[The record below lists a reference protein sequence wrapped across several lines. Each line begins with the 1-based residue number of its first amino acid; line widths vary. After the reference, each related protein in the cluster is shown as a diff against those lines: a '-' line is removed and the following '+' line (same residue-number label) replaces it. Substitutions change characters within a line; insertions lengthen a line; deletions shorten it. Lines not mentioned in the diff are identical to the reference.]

1 MSALLLDEPLLC
13 YQPALVRRIGLA
25 EAAIVQQLHFWLRLS
40 TNIHEGER
48 YVYKT
53 YDEWS
58 AEIGISAR
66 AVRGA
71 CDRLR
76 KAGVLVAIQSPLEPH
91 DRTLW
96 WRIDHDTIEP
106 GGGSKC
112 PSGQIRDDATGSS
125 RAGDRGR
132 TETTAEMRKKE
143 DARAKPPPDFPDEL
157 RPHARE
163 VMRIL
168 QAVAEQHGCRKVWP
182 LAVGRVIMANPRKPL
197 VAQAHRLAV
206 WAVDPPRA
214 VKDVVATYG
223 RFLADERELAAVESL
238 AEDGTP
244 AAPMSQQGANVTPI
258 RGGRYD
264 ARAAKADREASREA
278 AARRLLAQQ
287 QPSA

>member
-13 YQPALVRRIGLA
+13 YQPALVRRLGLA

-40 TNIHEGER
+40 TNIHDGER

-76 KAGVLVAIQSPLEPH
+76 KAGVLVAIQSPLDPH

-112 PSGQIRDDATGSS
+112 PSGQIRDDVTGSS

-168 QAVAEQHGCRKVWP
+168 VAVAEQHGCRKVWP
-182 LAVGRVIMANPRKPL
+182 LAVGRAIMAKPRHPL
-197 VAQAHRLAV
+197 VEVAHDLAG
-206 WAVDPPRA
+206 WSVDPPHPIT
-214 VKDVVATYG
+214 DVVATY
-223 RFLADERELAAVESL
+223 RTFLKRARELEATERLS
-238 AEDGTP
+238 EDGTP
-244 AAPMSQQGANVTPI
+244 CAAPKGSPGNVTPI
-258 RGGRYD
+258 RSGRYD
-264 ARAAKADREASREA
+264 ARAAKAEREASREA
-278 AARRLLAQQ
+278 AARRLLARQ